1 LLRNPA
7 VPKKWYHKIGN
18 LTGSYILLGIY
29 VRTVVFVNY
38 PKFRD
43 QYLSCKDFLGLWRYC
58 LRSLQVRLTASIPQ
72 SRNPER
78 DKIIEFGK
86 GENADMAVMGEG
98 RRH

>member
-1 LLRNPA
+1 
-7 VPKKWYHKIGN
+7 
-18 LTGSYILLGIY
+18 
-29 VRTVVFVNY
+29 
-38 PKFRD
+38 
-43 QYLSCKDFLGLWRYC
+43 
-58 LRSLQVRLTASIPQ
+58 LTASIPQ